1 MRASPHCSQEYS
13 KGMLMALTT
22 LDPITALLIV
32 DLQRGLTGSTFIHPI
47 GDIVTRAQNLVTA
60 FRRHALPIALV
71 NVDGT
76 APGRTERP
84 RHIGQLPDGWSDLLP
99 ELGRQPHDIV
109 VTKRTWGA
117 FASTD
122 LEHQLRLRGVTQV
135 VVSGVAT
142 GTGVEST
149 ARQAFEAGFNVTLAI
164 DAMTD
169 ARPDAHDY
177 SIANV
182 FPRLGETGSTL
193 AIIDLLERTHSMK
206 GPAHELA

>member
-1 MRASPHCSQEYS
+1 
-13 KGMLMALTT
+13 MALTT
-22 LDPITALLIV
+22 LDPVTALIVV
-32 DLQRGLTGSTFIHPI
+32 DLQKGLVGSTFIHPI

-60 FRRHALPIALV
+60 FRRHALPIVLV

-84 RHIGQLPDGWSDLLP
+84 RHAGQLRDGWTDLLP
-99 ELGRQPHDIV
+99 ELGRQPDDIV

-122 LEHQLRLRGVTQV
+122 LENQLRRRGVTQV

-149 ARQAFEAGFNVTLAI
+149 ARQAYEAGFNVTLAV

-182 FPRLGETGSTL
+182 FPRLGETGSTQ
-193 AIIDLLERTHSMK
+193 AIIDLLDKDPH
-206 GPAHELA
+206 P

>member
-1 MRASPHCSQEYS
+1 
-13 KGMLMALTT
+13 MALTT
-22 LDPITALLIV
+22 LDPVTALIIV
-32 DLQRGLTGSTFIHPI
+32 DLQNGLVGSTFIHPI
-47 GDIVTRAQNLVTA
+47 DDIVTRAQNLVTA
-60 FRRHALPIALV
+60 FRRHGLPIALV

-84 RHIGQLPDGWSDLLP
+84 RHIRQLPDGWTDLLP
-99 ELGRQPHDIV
+99 ELGRQPDDIA

-122 LEHQLRLRGVTQV
+122 LENQLKRRGVTQV
-135 VVSGVAT
+135 VIAGVAT
-142 GTGVEST
+142 GTGVELT
-149 ARQAFEAGFNVTLAI
+149 ARQAYEAGFNVTLAI

-182 FPRLGETGSTL
+182 FPRLGETGATQ
-193 AIIDLLERTHSMK
+193 AIIDLLERTHTN
-206 GPAHELA
+206 ELA